1 MDIHKYK
8 FGMYNKK
15 YANSY
20 DRIFKKKAKKTK
32 ARRKVKKNDIQRH

>member
-15 YANSY
+15 YATNY
-20 DRIFKKKAKKTK
+20 DRIFKKKKKAKKPV
-32 ARRKVKKNDIQRH
+32 RKNDVQRQ